1 MGSISTYLLITS
13 LFLLPLH
20 CFLLQMEINNRDRG
34 KVWLPLLCALV
45 LIAGMILGFNLRDT
59 LRSKRDISTV
69 IARNDRLDDIIDL
82 VDEKYVDTV
91 NNNLLYK
98 DAVSGILKSL
108 DPHTVYIPADEVE
121 GVNEGLEGGFSGI
134 GVEFSVLRDTIEVTA
149 VIDKGPAATAG
160 VQVGDQLIKVED
172 TLVAGIHITSE
183 RITHLLKGKPQSVV
197 AVTVKNSGGAL
208 KTMSIS
214 RGLIP
219 TSSIE
224 ASIMLDDHTGF
235 IKISRFSATTAG
247 EFKNALKKLQTSG
260 ARQLVLDLRDN
271 PGGYLDAATSIADNF
286 LDGDK
291 LVVFTTGS
299 HAPKTEY
306 RAKEKGM
313 FETGRLV
320 ILVDEGSASASEI
333 LAGAIQD
340 WDRGVIIGR
349 RTYGKGLV
357 QEQYELPDGAALR
370 LTVARYFTPSGR
382 CIQRSFA
389 QGKQAYY
396 HDYEKRLEDGE
407 LTGNDS
413 VSSSDTIPFYTAN
426 HRLVYGGGGIKPDVY
441 VPYDTTRFSLT
452 FRNLI
457 FSPGLKT
464 VITDYF
470 LQNRSRLKYS
480 SINEFTRSFDG
491 QEQIAGTYLA
501 SLEPGPRKLLIKEL
515 ARPVNKDFMHL
526 QIKARLA
533 RFLFQDNGYYTF
545 SVQDDDVVKKALTVI
560 GSDLYS
566 KIIGRK

>member
-1 MGSISTYLLITS
+1 
-13 LFLLPLH
+13 
-20 CFLLQMEINNRDRG
+20 MEINNRDLG

-45 LIAGMILGFNLRDT
+45 LITGMILGFNLRDT

-69 IARNDRLDDIIDL
+69 IERNDRLDDIIDL

-108 DPHTVYIPADEVE
+108 DPHTVYIPADEVDE
-121 GVNEGLEGGFSGI
+121 VNEGLEGGFSGI

-160 VQVGDQLIKVED
+160 IQVGDQLIKVND
-172 TLVAGIHITSE
+172 SLVAGTHITPD
-183 RITHLLKGKPQSVV
+183 RISHLIKGKAQTV
-197 AVTVKNSGGAL
+197 VTVSVLNGAGAV
-208 KTMSIS
+208 KSIPIT
-214 RGLIP
+214 RWLIP

-224 ASIMLDDHTGF
+224 ASIMIDDHTGF
-235 IKISRFSATTAG
+235 IKISHFSATTAS
-247 EFKNALKKLQTSG
+247 EFKTALSKLQNAG
-260 ARQLVLDLRDN
+260 AKQLIVDLRDN

-299 HAPKTEY
+299 HVPKTEY
-306 RAKEKGM
+306 RAREKGL
-313 FETGRLV
+313 FEAGRLA

-370 LTVARYFTPSGR
+370 LTIARYYTPAGR
-382 CIQRSFA
+382 CIQRSFS

-396 HDYEKRLEDGE
+396 HDYEKRLENGE

-413 VSSSDTIPFYTAN
+413 LTTSDTIPFYTAN
-426 HRLVYGGGGIKPDVY
+426 HRVVYGGGGIKPDVY
-441 VPYDTTRFSLT
+441 VPYDTTRFSLS

-457 FSPGLKT
+457 FSPELKS
-464 VITDYF
+464 VICDYF

-480 SINEFTRSFDG
+480 SIGEFTRSFDG
-491 QEQIAGTYLA
+491 QEQITGTYLA
-501 SLEPGPRKLLIKEL
+501 GLEPGPRKLLIKEL
-515 ARPVNKDFMHL
+515 ARPMNKNFMQL
-526 QIKARLA
+526 QIKARMA
-533 RFLFQDNGYYTF
+533 RFLFQDNGYYTI

-560 GSDLYS
+560 NSDLYS
-566 KIIGRK
+566 KIIGGK